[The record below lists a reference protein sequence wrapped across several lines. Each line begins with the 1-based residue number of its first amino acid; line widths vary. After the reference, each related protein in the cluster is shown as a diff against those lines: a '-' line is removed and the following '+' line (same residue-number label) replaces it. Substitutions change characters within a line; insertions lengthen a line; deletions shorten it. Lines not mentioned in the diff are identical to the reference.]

1 MGEIGV
7 YKIKSM
13 KTRGPLLFSAFVL
26 VFALFAAVRP
36 SDTPPGDASSVI
48 LKTMLANLQNYH
60 YQPTDIDDDFSER
73 VYEQYLNDMDGGR
86 LFFTQEDIAAFAPY
100 RDKIDD
106 ESKAGEFQFYDL
118 VQQHWDAA
126 LDKTQGWYEDILAQP
141 FDLAEAGDLQDRDEK
156 SKWVAN
162 DTELKQYWHD
172 YMKRE
177 LLSQIVDRQE
187 DMEKD
192 TTGAVQP
199 SLDSLEVEFR
209 GKILDRYHD
218 WFKRMREMKPSV
230 ETAQYLNSM
239 TAVFDPHTSYF
250 RPKDKESFDIRFS
263 GRLEGIGATLQTDN
277 EYTKVT
283 SVVVGGPAWKDKELK
298 EDDVIM
304 AVRQKGEDFV
314 DIKGMQLEDV
324 VDKIRGKKGTVVT
337 LKTKKPDGTIKEI
350 SIERDVI
357 VIDDTYAKSL
367 IINDEDGSEKIGYIS
382 LPSFYADFQNEDGRF
397 SAKDIATEL
406 DKLKEQN
413 VDGIILDLRNNG
425 GGSLRD
431 VVDMTGF
438 FIPEGPVVQVAGRGM
453 DKEVLED
460 KDRRVQYDG
469 PVVVLVN
476 QYSASAS
483 EILAAALQDYGRAV
497 IVGSN
502 STFGKGTVQ
511 RFIDMDR
518 TISGFNDIKPLG
530 TVKLTMQKFYRIN
543 GGSTQLRGVV
553 PDIILPDSRSL
564 LETGEKEQ
572 TSPLAWTEIEPADY
586 SQDIYKIHNMD
597 ALKARSASRVE
608 GSTTFGRIMENAERV
623 KRQRDRTSYP
633 LALTEFEDLQRANR
647 TEAEMYN
654 DLFDDVV
661 NPGVLNLQVDLEPI
675 LTDESKT
682 ARNDDFKTSVSKDV
696 YIREAVNIVEDMI
709 KLEGK

>member
-1 MGEIGV
+1 
-7 YKIKSM
+7 M
-13 KTRGPLLFSAFVL
+13 KTRGPLLFSALVL
-26 VFALFAAVRP
+26 VVGLIAAVRP
-36 SDTPPGDASSVI
+36 ADTPPGDAPSVI
-48 LKTMLANLQNYH
+48 LKTMLANLQSYH
-60 YQPTDIDDDFSER
+60 YQPKDIDDDFSEH
-73 VYEQYLNDMDGGR
+73 VYTQYLNDVDGAR
-86 LFFTQEDIAAFAPY
+86 LFFTQEDIDAFSQY
-100 RDKIDD
+100 RDAIDD
-106 ESKAGEFQFYDL
+106 EAKAGDYTFYNV
-118 VQQHWDAA
+118 VQEHLDASMNKA
-126 LDKTQGWYEDILAQP
+126 QGWFEEILAQP
-141 FDLAEAGDLQDRDEK
+141 FDLEEGGEMKDPDDHAPWA
-156 SKWVAN
+156 AN
-162 DTELKQYWHD
+162 DAELRQYWHD

-177 LLSQIVDRQE
+177 LLSQVVDRREELEQ
-187 DMEKD
+187 D

-199 SLDSLEVEFR
+199 TLDSLEVEYR
-209 GKILDRYHD
+209 GKILDRYQD
-218 WFKRMREMKPSV
+218 WFKRMRELKPSV
-230 ETAQYLNSM
+230 KEAQYLNSM

-263 GRLEGIGATLQTDN
+263 GRLEGIGATLQTDD

-283 SVVVGGPAWKDKELK
+283 SVVVGGPAWKGKELK

-304 AVRQKGEDFV
+304 GVRQEKGDPV
-314 DIKGMQLEDV
+314 DIKGMPLEDV
-324 VDKIRGKKGTVVT
+324 VDKIRGPKGTMVY
-337 LKTKKPDGTIKEI
+337 LKVKKPDGVIEEI
-350 SIERDVI
+350 AIERDVI

-367 IINDEDGSEKIGYIS
+367 MIDDQEGHEKIGYIN

-397 SAKDIATEL
+397 SAKDVAAEL
-406 DKLKEQN
+406 EKLKEQD
-413 VDGIILDLRNNG
+413 VDGIVLDLRNNG

-469 PVVVLVN
+469 PLVVLVN

-483 EILAAALQDYGRAV
+483 EILAAALQDYDRAV
-497 IVGSN
+497 IVGST

-518 TISGFNDIKPLG
+518 TVNGYNDIKPLG

-543 GGSTQLRGVV
+543 GGSTQLRGVI

-572 TSPLAWTEIEPADY
+572 SAPLAWTEIEPAKY
-586 SQDIYKIHNMD
+586 SQNVYTIDNMD
-597 ALKARSASRVE
+597 ELKARSASRVD
-608 GSTTFGRIMENAERV
+608 SSATFGRIQENAERV
-623 KRQRDRTSYP
+623 KRQRDRDTYP
-633 LALTEFEDLQRANR
+633 LALSDFEQLQRANR
-647 TEAEMYN
+647 TEAEMYD

-675 LTDESKT
+675 LEDESKT
-682 ARNDDFKTSVSKDV
+682 ARNDDFKQSVGKDV

-709 KLEGK
+709 NLKDKRVGNR

>member
-1 MGEIGV
+1 
-7 YKIKSM
+7 M
-13 KTRGPLLFSAFVL
+13 KTRGPLLFSALVL
-26 VFALFAAVRP
+26 VVGLIAAVRP
-36 SDTPPGDASSVI
+36 ADTPPGDAPSVI
-48 LKTMLANLQNYH
+48 LKTMLANLQSYH
-60 YQPTDIDDDFSER
+60 YQPKDIDDDFSEH
-73 VYEQYLNDMDGGR
+73 VYTQYLNDVDGAR
-86 LFFTQEDIAAFAPY
+86 LFFTQEDIDAFSQY
-100 RDKIDD
+100 RDAIDD
-106 ESKAGEFQFYDL
+106 EAKAGDYTFYNV
-118 VQQHWDAA
+118 VQEHLDASMNKA
-126 LDKTQGWYEDILAQP
+126 QGWFEEILAQP
-141 FDLAEAGDLQDRDEK
+141 FDLEEGGEMKDPDDHAPWA
-156 SKWVAN
+156 AN
-162 DTELKQYWHD
+162 DAELRQYWHD

-177 LLSQIVDRQE
+177 LLSQVVDRREELEQ
-187 DMEKD
+187 D

-199 SLDSLEVEFR
+199 TLDSLEVEYR
-209 GKILDRYHD
+209 GKILDRYQD
-218 WFKRMREMKPSV
+218 WFKRMRELKPSV
-230 ETAQYLNSM
+230 KEAQYLNSM

-263 GRLEGIGATLQTDN
+263 GRLEGIGATLQTDD

-283 SVVVGGPAWKDKELK
+283 SVVVGGPAWKGKELK

-304 AVRQKGEDFV
+304 GVRQEKGDPV
-314 DIKGMQLEDV
+314 DIKGMPLEDV
-324 VDKIRGKKGTVVT
+324 VDKIRGPKGTMVY
-337 LKTKKPDGTIKEI
+337 LKVKKPDGVIEEI
-350 SIERDVI
+350 AIERDVI

-367 IINDEDGSEKIGYIS
+367 MIDDQEGHEKIGYIN

-397 SAKDIATEL
+397 SAKDVAAEL
-406 DKLKEQN
+406 EKLKEQD
-413 VDGIILDLRNNG
+413 VDGIVLDLRNNG

-469 PVVVLVN
+469 PLVVLVN

-483 EILAAALQDYGRAV
+483 EILAAALQDYDRAV
-497 IVGSN
+497 IVGST

-518 TISGFNDIKPLG
+518 TVNGYNDIKPLG

-543 GGSTQLRGVV
+543 GGSTQLRGVI

-572 TSPLAWTEIEPADY
+572 PAPLAWSEIEPAKY
-586 SQDIYKIHNMD
+586 SQNVYTIDNMD
-597 ALKARSASRVE
+597 ELKARSASRVD
-608 GSTTFGRIMENAERV
+608 SSATFGRIQENAERV
-623 KRQRDRTSYP
+623 KRQRDRDTYP
-633 LALTEFEDLQRANR
+633 LALSDFEQLQRANR
-647 TEAEMYN
+647 TEAEMYD

-675 LTDESKT
+675 LEDESKT
-682 ARNDDFKTSVSKDV
+682 ARNDDFKQSVGKDV

-709 KLEGK
+709 NLKDKRVGNR

>member
-1 MGEIGV
+1 
-7 YKIKSM
+7 M
-13 KTRGPLLFSAFVL
+13 KTRGPLLFSALVL
-26 VFALFAAVRP
+26 VVGLIAAVRP
-36 SDTPPGDASSVI
+36 ADTPPGDAPSVI
-48 LKTMLANLQNYH
+48 LKTMLANLQSYH
-60 YQPTDIDDDFSER
+60 YQPKDIDDDFSEH
-73 VYEQYLNDMDGGR
+73 VYTQYLNDVDGAR
-86 LFFTQEDIAAFAPY
+86 LFFTQEDIDAFSQY
-100 RDKIDD
+100 RDAIDD
-106 ESKAGEFQFYDL
+106 EAKAGDYTFYNV
-118 VQQHWDAA
+118 VQEHLDASMNKA
-126 LDKTQGWYEDILAQP
+126 QGWFEEILAQP
-141 FDLAEAGDLQDRDEK
+141 FDLEEGGEMKDPDDHAPWA
-156 SKWVAN
+156 AN
-162 DTELKQYWHD
+162 DAELRQYWHD

-177 LLSQIVDRQE
+177 LLSQVVDRREELEQ
-187 DMEKD
+187 D

-199 SLDSLEVEFR
+199 TLDSLEVEYR
-209 GKILDRYHD
+209 GKILDRYQD
-218 WFKRMREMKPSV
+218 WFKRMRELKPSV
-230 ETAQYLNSM
+230 KEAQYLNSM

-263 GRLEGIGATLQTDN
+263 GRLEGIGATLQTDD

-283 SVVVGGPAWKDKELK
+283 SVVVGGPAWKGKELK

-304 AVRQKGEDFV
+304 SVRQEKGDPV
-314 DIKGMQLEDV
+314 DIKGMPLEDV
-324 VDKIRGKKGTVVT
+324 VDKIRGPKGTMVY
-337 LKTKKPDGTIKEI
+337 LKVKKPDGVIEEI
-350 SIERDVI
+350 AIERDVI

-367 IINDEDGSEKIGYIS
+367 MIDDQEGHEKIGYIN

-397 SAKDIATEL
+397 SAKDVAAEL
-406 DKLKEQN
+406 EKLKEQD
-413 VDGIILDLRNNG
+413 VDGIVLDLRNNG

-469 PVVVLVN
+469 PLVVLVN

-483 EILAAALQDYGRAV
+483 EILAAALQDYDRAV
-497 IVGSN
+497 IVGST

-518 TISGFNDIKPLG
+518 TVNGYNDIKPLG

-543 GGSTQLRGVV
+543 GGSTQLRGVI

-572 TSPLAWTEIEPADY
+572 PAPLAWTEIEPAKY
-586 SQDIYKIHNMD
+586 SQNVYTIDNMD
-597 ALKARSASRVE
+597 ELKARSASRVD
-608 GSTTFGRIMENAERV
+608 SSATFGRIQENAERV
-623 KRQRDRTSYP
+623 KRQRDRDTYP
-633 LALTEFEDLQRANR
+633 LALSDFEQLQRANR
-647 TEAEMYN
+647 TEAEMYD

-675 LTDESKT
+675 LEDESKT
-682 ARNDDFKTSVSKDV
+682 ARNDDFKQSVGKDV

-709 KLEGK
+709 NLKDKRVGNR

>member
-1 MGEIGV
+1 
-7 YKIKSM
+7 M
-13 KTRGPLLFSAFVL
+13 KTRGPLLFSALVL
-26 VFALFAAVRP
+26 VFALIAAVRP
-36 SDTPPGDASSVI
+36 ATTPPGDAPSII

-73 VYEQYLNDMDGGR
+73 VYDHYLNDLDGAR
-86 LFFTQEDIAAFAPY
+86 LFFTQEDIEVFAPY
-100 RDKIDD
+100 RTRIDD
-106 ESKAGEFQFYDL
+106 ESKAGEYTFYDL
-118 VQQHWDAA
+118 AQERWTAA
-126 LDKTQGWYEDILAQP
+126 LDKTQGWYEEILSEP
-141 FDLAEAGDLQDRDEK
+141 FNLEEAGSFTDRDED
-156 SKWVAN
+156 SDWATN
-162 DTELKQYWHD
+162 DAELKQYWHD
-172 YMKRE
+172 YMKRD
-177 LLSQIVDRQE
+177 LLSQITDKRE
-187 DMEKD
+187 EMAKD
-192 TTGAVQP
+192 TTGAEQP
-199 SLDSLEVEFR
+199 SLDSLEIEYR
-209 GKILDRYHD
+209 GKILERYND
-218 WFKRMREMKPSV
+218 WFKRMRELKPSV
-230 ETAQYLNSM
+230 KTSQYLNSM

-263 GRLEGIGATLQTDN
+263 GRLEGIGATLQTDD

-283 SVVVGGPAWKDKELK
+283 SIVVGGPAWKGKELK

-304 AVRQKGEDFV
+304 GVRQKGEEMV

-324 VDKIRGKKGTVVT
+324 VDKIRGKKGTVVN
-337 LKTKKPDGTIKEI
+337 LKVKKPDGTIRDI

-357 VIDDTYAKSL
+357 IIDDTYAKSL
-367 IINDEDGSEKIGYIS
+367 IIDDNVGGEKIGYIS

-397 SAKDIATEL
+397 SAKDVAAEL
-406 DKLKEQN
+406 DKLKAQD

-453 DKEVLED
+453 KKEVLED

-469 PVVVLVN
+469 PLVVLVN

-483 EILAAALQDYGRAV
+483 EILAAALQDYNRAV

-518 TISGFNDIKPLG
+518 TVSGHNDIKPLG

-572 TSPLAWTEIEPADY
+572 SAPLAWSEIEPADY
-586 SQDIYKIHNMD
+586 DQDVYRIRNLD
-597 ALKARSASRVE
+597 ELKARSASRVE
-608 GSTTFGRIMENAERV
+608 SSPTFTRIQDNAQRV
-623 KRQRDRTSYP
+623 KRQRDRDTYP
-633 LALTEFEDLQRANR
+633 LSLTEFEALQHASR

-675 LTDESKT
+675 LADESKS
-682 ARNDDFKTSVSKDV
+682 ARNDDFKQSVSKDV
-696 YIREAVNIVEDMI
+696 YIREAVSIVEDMI